1 MLKQKGLSALRV
13 CAEPSTTLGN
23 PRPAADWARGCPV
36 VVDGA
41 ADVEALV
48 RWAVRDQA
56 AVAAVGGRTGPDG
69 YLSFGRMV
77 DTVAR
82 YGAAIQWG
90 AAGACDRDPH
100 PLAVEVMRWVG
111 GDDAGVLVAT
121 HALCETRPDWM
132 PGAVP
137 KWQPVRWKK
146 EGRLAQSEI
155 DWIGRRP
162 LYTKVTMTPDPKVVW
177 RARSDWL
184 DWWDRLDSV
193 AEFVTGATGLQVR
206 RLALARS
213 PWEGDALDLT
223 LRRKLD
229 IPS

>member
-1 MLKQKGLSALRV
+1 MLKQRGLSALRV

-23 PRPAADWARGCPV
+23 RQAPDWARGCSA

-56 AVAAVGGRTGPDG
+56 AVAAIGGRLGPDG

-137 KWQPVRWKK
+137 KWEPK
-146 EGRLAQSEI
+146 ERDGR
-155 DWIGRRP
+155 G
-162 LYTKVTMTPDPKVVW
+162 
-177 RARSDWL
+177 RARSVRCAVRHRALYTPVRMNPDPHAIEVRRRQWG
-184 DWWDRLDSV
+184 DWWERLDSL
-193 AEFVTGATGLQVR
+193 ADGVTQATGVQVR
-206 RLALARS
+206 KPRFPRY
-213 PWEGDALDLT
+213 PWVSETKGC
-223 LRRKLD
+223 R
-229 IPS
+229 